1 MARRLEHI
9 LLLVPRCLL
18 HNHMYKENEIAKA
31 RLALLKHTNMVSY
44 AADEY
49 KRVYGTEA
57 PAGVCRYVVL
67 G

>member
-1 MARRLEHI
+1 MIPFLDIHLVLPMFQWLEDSNI
-9 LLLVPRCLL
+9 SSSSS
-18 HNHMYKENEIAKA
+18 

>member
-1 MARRLEHI
+1 
-9 LLLVPRCLL
+9 
-18 HNHMYKENEIAKA
+18 MYKENEIAKA
-31 RLALLKHTNMVSY
+31 RMALLKHTNMVSY